1 MTLKLSRDEARDLF
15 AAYALGALLPEEADA
30 VRETVAA
37 WSEGRAEI
45 QELMETATVLSL
57 VPDESAWPS
66 IALEGRI
73 MTAARQRRSREQ
85 LWAHARQSM
94 AKWRRRL
101 PHTLAAVFAA
111 VALAVGLLWLTEA
124 DPVPDGRWLPLQT
137 QVSAA
142 PGGWVFVTDL
152 EGVPVSLL
160 FRDTQPSPEGTS
172 YQLFRIL
179 TDGDTLP
186 DRVFRIAADGSAMM
200 RIDPRPDADLRGFAV
215 VLIEGDEPLPGTP
228 TAESV
233 VFTFPA
239 R

>member
-37 WSEGRAEI
+37 WGEGQAEL
-45 QELMETATVLSL
+45 QELMETAAVLSL
-57 VPDESAWPS
+57 AADDSAWPS

-94 AKWRRRL
+94 AGWRRRL
-101 PHTLAAVFAA
+101 PHTLAAIFAA
-111 VALAVGLLWLTEA
+111 AALVIGLLWLTEPE
-124 DPVPDGRWLPLQT
+124 PVPDGRWLPLQT
-137 QVSAA
+137 QVSDA
-142 PGGWVFVTDL
+142 PGGWVFVTHF
-152 EGVPVSLL
+152 EGAPVSLL
-160 FRDTQPSPEGTS
+160 FRQTQPSPPGTS

-179 TDGDTLP
+179 SDGTTLP
-186 DRVFRIAADGSAMM
+186 DRVFRVAADGSAIM
-200 RIDPRPDADLRGFAV
+200 RIDPHHDADLQGFAV
-215 VLIEGDEPLPGTP
+215 VLIEGEEPLPGTP

>member
-37 WSEGRAEI
+37 WGEGRAEL

-57 VPDESAWPS
+57 VPEESTWPS

-94 AKWRRRL
+94 AGWRRRL

-111 VALAVGLLWLTEA
+111 AALVIGLLWLTEA
-124 DPVPDGRWLPLQT
+124 DPVPDGRWLPMQT
-137 QVSAA
+137 QVSDA
-142 PGGWVFVTDL
+142 PGGWVFVTDF
-152 EGVPVSLL
+152 EGAPVSLL
-160 FRDTQPSPEGTS
+160 FRQMQPSPPDTS

-179 TDGDTLP
+179 RDGTTLP
-186 DRVFRIAADGSAMM
+186 DRVFRIPAGGSAVM
-200 RIDPRPDADLRGFAV
+200 RIDPQPDADLQGFAV
-215 VLIEGDEPLPGTP
+215 VLIEGEEPLPGTP

>member
-1 MTLKLSRDEARDLF
+1 MTLKLGRDEARDLF

-37 WSEGRAEI
+37 WGEGRAEL

-85 LWAHARQSM
+85 LWAQARRSM
-94 AKWRRRL
+94 AGWRRRL
-101 PHTLAAVFAA
+101 PHALAVLFAA
-111 VALAVGLLWLTEA
+111 AALVVGLLWLTEA
-124 DPVPDGRWLPLQT
+124 EPVPDGRWLPMQT
-137 QVSAA
+137 QVSDA
-142 PGGWVFVTDL
+142 PGGWVFVTDF
-152 EGVPVSLL
+152 EGAPVSLL
-160 FRDTQPSPEGTS
+160 FRQMQPSPEGTS
-172 YQLFRIL
+172 YQLFRL
-179 TDGDTLP
+179 LGDGTTLP
-186 DRVFRIAADGSAMM
+186 DQVFRVPADGGAMM
-200 RIDPRPDADLRGFAV
+200 RLDPRPDADLRGFAV
-215 VLIEGDEPLPGTP
+215 VLIEGEEPLPGTP